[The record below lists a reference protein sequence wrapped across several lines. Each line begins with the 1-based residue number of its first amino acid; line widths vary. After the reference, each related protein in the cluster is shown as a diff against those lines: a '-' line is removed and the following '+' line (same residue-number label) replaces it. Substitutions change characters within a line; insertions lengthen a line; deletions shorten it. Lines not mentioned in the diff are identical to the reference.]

1 MAAEVT
7 GPMAEPTMVT
17 KQKQYQTAF
26 YALCLYA
33 WTSTALGLYWKLLLT
48 AADNYRRDSL
58 VVKVLRE
65 SDCWMFSLQWD
76 IYIALLQGLGHLGR
90 GLAGRN
96 VKQGVL

>member
-33 WTSTALGLYWKLLLT
+33 KTSTAFSLYWKLLLT
-48 AADNYRRDSL
+48 AADNYCRDS
-58 VVKVLRE
+58 
-65 SDCWMFSLQWD
+65 
-76 IYIALLQGLGHLGR
+76 
-90 GLAGRN
+90 
-96 VKQGVL
+96 